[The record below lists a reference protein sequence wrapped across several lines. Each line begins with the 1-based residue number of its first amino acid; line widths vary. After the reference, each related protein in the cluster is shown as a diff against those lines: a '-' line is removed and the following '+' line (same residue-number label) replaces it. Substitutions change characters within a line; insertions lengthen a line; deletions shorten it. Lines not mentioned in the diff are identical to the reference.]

1 MTPAPRSGS
10 GRNTPRGGGRSAGG
24 PAGGKGQMNTMV
36 GLVYESLGSNTNDT
50 GVASAAAL
58 ILFVII
64 LLVTLF
70 NNQVIK
76 KHVHY

>member
-1 MTPAPRSGS
+1 M
-10 GRNTPRGGGRSAGG
+10 G
-24 PAGGKGQMNTMV
+24 PAGKGGQMNTIV
-36 GLVYESLGSNTNDT
+36 GLVYESLGANRNAT
-50 GVASAAAL
+50 GEASAAAL